1 MKRSIRLV
9 ILGLVALLVVIA
21 MVLSK
26 AERPLAGNTGANTL
40 ADEPE
45 SKDDSERGKVSL
57 SDKLENGSENTR
69 PTKSNRENHVRQLSE
84 KEHQY
89 LTKRRQI
96 LEAIQGL
103 MKQGLYTRHPSVNSK
118 IKELSGIRTGE
129 LSVYS
134 GEPDIESMGTKSKEV
149 LAAIE
154 GELEILTKLG
164 INSASLER

>member
-40 ADEPE
+40 ADEP

-57 SDKLENGSENTR
+57 SGKLENGSENTR
-69 PTKSNRENHVRQLSE
+69 PMKSNRENHVRQLSE

-103 MKQGLYTRHPSVNSK
+103 MKQGLNTRHPSVNSK
-118 IKELSGIRTGE
+118 IKELSGIRAGE

-134 GEPDIESMGTKSKEV
+134 GEPDIESMGTQSKEV
-149 LAAIE
+149 LEAIE
-154 GELEILTKLG
+154 GELEVLTKLG
-164 INSASLER
+164 IKSGNLKR

>member
-57 SDKLENGSENTR
+57 SGKLENGSENTR
-69 PTKSNRENHVRQLSE
+69 PMKSNRENHVRQLSE

-103 MKQGLYTRHPSVNSK
+103 MKQGLNTRHPSVNSK